1 MIIKVKY
8 PLRGSLIRQVLAL
21 KRSIEPFDAG
31 TYSPESPA
39 GEKYAAG
46 LRKTEVRWVAEQ
58 DHQELYDEIHRIVTE
73 HQAKLGVT
81 ARLRFAGDMQLATYR
96 EGHHFTW
103 HRDVGD
109 ADPVVRL
116 ISLSV
121 LLTADFAGGQFE
133 FMSPVAPKLRKA
145 GDIVMFNSD
154 ETHRVAAVTRGVRNS
169 LVAWLT
175 KA

>member
-1 MIIKVKY
+1 MIIKIKY
-8 PLRGSLIRQVLAL
+8 PLRGSLIKQVLGL
-21 KRSIEPFDAG
+21 KRTIEPFDAG
-31 TYSPESPA
+31 TYDPGAPA

-46 LRKTEVRWVAEQ
+46 LRKTEVRWIAER
-58 DHQELYDEIHRIVTE
+58 DHPALHDEIKRIVVE

-81 ARLRFAGDMQLATYR
+81 ARIRYASDMQLATYR

-103 HRDVGD
+103 HMDVGD

-121 LLTADFAGGQFE
+121 LLTSDFDGGQFE
-133 FMSPVAPKLRKA
+133 FMNPVAPTLRKP
-145 GDIVMFNSD
+145 GDIVMFNS
-154 ETHRVAAVTRGVRNS
+154 EENHRVAPVTRGVRNS
-169 LVAWLT
+169 LVAWFT